1 MRLLKTV
8 QTEELADPVRAK
20 FAMVVPILEATL
32 FSMNRKRA
40 ERLGG
45 YEKMTLWDVAREGRE
60 GSGDA
65 GICFEW
71 AVHDAIASQHPLI
84 HPLASEVLQ
93 DFCGIGGG
101 SSSILFGPEKDGVIP
116 ILESVDESLTEDSR
130 VYVGNRGQPPKLKRY
145 IPQIVRAFRRA
156 EARNKLPRS
165 INGLWK
171 ADLFVG
177 NKESEKWVGTTVKS
191 NALHLE
197 GAQGLRIGIYPRV
210 TPNESPRFDD
220 DLKLV
225 RLPLPYDGGFM
236 ELFYKS
242 FYLVR
247 AFIAAD
253 ARVPPPVS
261 LPDGEDRFITQEL
274 EARREFAVLDVLN
287 VLRDMSQKDLLDV
300 EDVHSVAPS
309 ATLSEDEGLQD
320 EPEDP
325 GAEADFVS
333 VTPEASTTE

>member
-130 VYVGNRGQPPKLKRY
+130 VYVGNRGLKPPG
-145 IPQIVRAFRRA
+145 FRRG
-156 EARNKLPRS
+156 S
-165 INGLWK
+165 GYW
-171 ADLFVG
+171 
-177 NKESEKWVGTTVKS
+177 
-191 NALHLE
+191 
-197 GAQGLRIGIYPRV
+197 
-210 TPNESPRFDD
+210 
-220 DLKLV
+220 
-225 RLPLPYDGGFM
+225 
-236 ELFYKS
+236 
-242 FYLVR
+242 
-247 AFIAAD
+247 AA
-253 ARVPPPVS
+253 AGVVV
-261 LPDGEDRFITQEL
+261 
-274 EARREFAVLDVLN
+274 AV
-287 VLRDMSQKDLLDV
+287 
-300 EDVHSVAPS
+300 
-309 ATLSEDEGLQD
+309 
-320 EPEDP
+320 
-325 GAEADFVS
+325 
-333 VTPEASTTE
+333 